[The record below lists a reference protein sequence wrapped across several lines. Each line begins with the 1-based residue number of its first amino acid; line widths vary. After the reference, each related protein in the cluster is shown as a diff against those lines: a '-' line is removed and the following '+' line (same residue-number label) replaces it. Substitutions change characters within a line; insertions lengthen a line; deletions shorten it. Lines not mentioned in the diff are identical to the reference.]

1 MLDALFVALTIL
13 FFAVSA
19 AFVRGCAKL
28 EEEEK

>member
-1 MLDALFVALTIL
+1 MDIFYVVLAVL

-28 EEEEK
+28 EDEE